1 MLKFFKKNKEEKPSL
16 QSSGTSTSTNA
27 FYPLVVKEVR
37 RETEDAVS
45 VSFELS
51 AEQQSVFKYTPGQYL
66 TLRTTINGEE
76 VRRSYSICAA
86 PHEGELRVAIKEI
99 EGGKFSTYANRTLK
113 AGDVLES
120 MSPMGNFA
128 WKHEGSAA
136 HVVGW
141 AAGSGITP
149 IAAIAKSVL

>member
-51 AEQQSVFKYTPGQYL
+51 AE
-66 TLRTTINGEE
+66 
-76 VRRSYSICAA
+76 
-86 PHEGELRVAIKEI
+86 
-99 EGGKFSTYANRTLK
+99 
-113 AGDVLES
+113 
-120 MSPMGNFA
+120 
-128 WKHEGSAA
+128 
-136 HVVGW
+136 
-141 AAGSGITP
+141 
-149 IAAIAKSVL
+149 

>member
-113 AGDVLES
+113 AGRCIRKHVANGELCLEARRKCRTC
-120 MSPMGNFA
+120 GRL
-128 WKHEGSAA
+128 
-136 HVVGW
+136 
-141 AAGSGITP
+141 GSGIGYY
-149 IAAIAKSVL
+149 AYRGNS

>member
-86 PHEGELRVAIKEI
+86 PHEG
-99 EGGKFSTYANRTLK
+99 
-113 AGDVLES
+113 
-120 MSPMGNFA
+120 
-128 WKHEGSAA
+128 
-136 HVVGW
+136 
-141 AAGSGITP
+141 
-149 IAAIAKSVL
+149 